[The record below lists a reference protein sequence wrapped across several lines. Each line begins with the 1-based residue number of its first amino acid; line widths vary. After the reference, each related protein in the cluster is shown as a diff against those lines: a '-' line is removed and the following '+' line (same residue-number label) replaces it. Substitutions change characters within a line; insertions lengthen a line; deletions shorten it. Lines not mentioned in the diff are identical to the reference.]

1 MSEEKKIKKEDG
13 YEGQDDFTRR
23 FDLSELQDAIPEIEQ
38 LDQEQRRTLSFSGS
52 RNDTLS
58 FEDETSDDEI
68 ESLLRDEA
76 ERDVKAP
83 SGLEVDSSKPMS
95 VKPQVKKQR
104 KCNFCL
110 IEQGKINL
118 QLIYRDKDLIVFL
131 DPKPLSPG
139 QLLIS
144 TTKHTSSLDKLN
156 ASEVSHLFCVIQKF
170 SNILKKAPEIN
181 AEAVSIFMSESVNET
196 EDLRHLYITL
206 IPREKND
213 GISLKFKQKIS
224 LKAKQI
230 SHLSHVISSHIK
242 TNAA

>member
-1 MSEEKKIKKEDG
+1 MSEEKKMNKEERC
-13 YEGQDDFTRR
+13 EGQDDFTRR
-23 FDLSELQDAIPEIEQ
+23 FDLSELQDAIPEIDQ

-58 FEDETSDDEI
+58 FEDETSEDEI
-68 ESLLRDEA
+68 ENLLRDA
-76 ERDVKAP
+76 KAP
-83 SGLEVDSSKPMS
+83 SGLEVDSSKSMNS
-95 VKPQVKKQR
+95 KPQVKKQR

-170 SNILKKAPEIN
+170 STILKKAPEIN

-196 EDLRHLYITL
+196 ENLRHLYITL

-230 SHLSHVISSHIK
+230 SHLSQVISSHIK